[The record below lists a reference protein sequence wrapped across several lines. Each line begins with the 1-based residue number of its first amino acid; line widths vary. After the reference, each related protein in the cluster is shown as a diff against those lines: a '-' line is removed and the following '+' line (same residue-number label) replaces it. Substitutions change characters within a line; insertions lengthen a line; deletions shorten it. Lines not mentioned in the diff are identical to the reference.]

1 MNQDM
6 PPNPFSQN
14 LQAQLMRFLA
24 QENLH
29 LTRSGREQ
37 MEFLCERAAYEAR
50 SQQER
55 TLTKRRWNLVIM
67 TAAHLAQ
74 KRHATELDET
84 DFAAALK
91 SLCPIWPFC

>member
-1 MNQDM
+1 M
-6 PPNPFSQN
+6 PPNTFSQN

-24 QENLH
+24 QERLH
-29 LTRSGREQ
+29 LTPSGRQQVEY
-37 MEFLCERAAYEAR
+37 LCERAAHETR

-74 KRHATELDET
+74 TRNAKELSEA